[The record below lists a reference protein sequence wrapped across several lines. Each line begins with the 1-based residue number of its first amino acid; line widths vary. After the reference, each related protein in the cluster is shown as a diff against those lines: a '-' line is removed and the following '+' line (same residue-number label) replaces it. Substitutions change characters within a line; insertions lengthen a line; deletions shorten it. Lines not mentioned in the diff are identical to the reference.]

1 MSGRN
6 GRTRSSVSLF
16 RMSNLPHDDHDV
28 VVVDRQGSSLGA
40 ILGVI
45 VIALLLVGIWFFA
58 FGPGQGTFGGDT
70 SKPNDINVN
79 VELPSLAPDA
89 S

>member
-1 MSGRN
+1 
-6 GRTRSSVSLF
+6 
-16 RMSNLPHDDHDV
+16 MSNTPHDDHDV
-28 VVVDRQGSSLGA
+28 VVVDRRGSGMGA

-45 VIALLLVGIWFFA
+45 VIGLLLVGLWYFA

-70 SKPNDINVN
+70 TQPNDINVN
-79 VELPSLAPDA
+79 VDLPSVAPDA